1 MGDDIMAL
9 IASVPRTLRTLQW
22 GVQAAIGYKRLL
34 SVLEAADLN
43 PDAYSQQLS
52 RLHDHWAQVRWQVV
66 PMQDSFVFSYSTLT
80 KAIHL
85 HPPIILHNCGV
96 DRTALMCADARVRA
110 ILSWTDLLGAAV
122 ADTVAANPRDILGSR
137 LVLSGVLSVP
147 S

>member
-52 RLHDHWAQVRWQVV
+52 RLHDHWAQV
-66 PMQDSFVFSYSTLT
+66 S
-80 KAIHL
+80 
-85 HPPIILHNCGV
+85 
-96 DRTALMCADARVRA
+96 
-110 ILSWTDLLGAAV
+110 
-122 ADTVAANPRDILGSR
+122 
-137 LVLSGVLSVP
+137 
-147 S
+147 